1 MKSIVVREY
10 ARLTTDDLIEN
21 TLDQASIPSLAF
33 EWLCQ
38 LSAGFKTNGTSLLHL
53 ENRRWLR
60 LDNFVGIVETPC
72 GTLLEIL
79 PKHTE
84 ASGEAAIEASRK
96 LLIRMLETAL
106 DLPVRTTDKTDIQ
119 IYRHS
124 LLEWVMKEFVL
135 ALDHLLKRGL
145 RFDYLRVEEEQRYMR
160 GRLDMNKQLRQPPG
174 RAHIFN
180 IRHDLFLADRPE
192 NRLLK
197 SALMRVCGL
206 TQQPDTWRLSHELVG
221 LLAEIPGSLNIAADF
236 RQWQSDRLMAHYQP
250 VRPWC
255 ELVLGQHVPLAMRGR
270 THGISLLFPMEKLF
284 ERYVEVVLRK
294 QLQAPF
300 FLKAQAA
307 SQSLC
312 THQNKNMFQLRPDL
326 LIKYYQETI
335 LVLDTKWKRLST
347 ADTEFKYGLSQS
359 DFYQMFA
366 YGHNYLLGNGDML
379 LIYPKTNNFPFTLP
393 VFEFSPNLRLWV
405 TPFDLDNDYMHWPP
419 EIEKSILTNYGRM
432 ISCIGLKK
440 SLAFKIMQ

>member
-1 MKSIVVREY
+1 MKPIVVREY
-10 ARLTTDDLIEN
+10 AWLTTDDSIE
-21 TLDQASIPSLAF
+21 TSPDRACIPQSAF
-33 EWLCQ
+33 DWLCQ
-38 LSAGFKTNGTSLLHL
+38 LSARFRTNGASLLHL

-84 ASGEAAIEASRK
+84 SSNEAASRA
-96 LLIRMLETAL
+96 LLIKMLETAL
-106 DLPVRTTDKTDIQ
+106 DLPTRTTEKTDIQ
-119 IYRHS
+119 TYRRP

-145 RFDYLRVEEEQRYMR
+145 RFDYRRVEEEQRYLR

-206 TQQPDTWRLSHELVG
+206 TQQPDTWRLSHELAG
-221 LLAEIPGSLNIAADF
+221 LLAEIPDSPNIAADF
-236 RQWQSDRLMAHYQP
+236 RQWRSDRLMAHYQP

-255 ELVLGQHVPLAMRGR
+255 ELVLGQHMPLAMRGKTR
-270 THGISLLFPMEKLF
+270 GISLLFPMENLF
-284 ERYVEVVLRK
+284 ERYVEVKLRQ
-294 QLQAPF
+294 QLPVSYT
-300 FLKAQAA
+300 LKAQAA

-312 THQNKNMFQLRPDL
+312 THQGKSLFHLRPDL
-326 LIKYYQETI
+326 LMQSPQKTV
-335 LVLDTKWKRLST
+335 VLDTKWKLLSA
-347 ADTEFKYGLSQS
+347 ADAVNKYGLSQG

-366 YGHNYLLGNGDML
+366 YGHRYLSGEGDL
-379 LIYPKTNNFPFTLP
+379 ILIYPKTENFSEAMQP
-393 VFEFSPNLRLWV
+393 FEFSEKLRLWV
-405 TPFDLDNDYMHWPP
+405 TPFDLENDRMHWPDD
-419 EIEKSILTNYGRM
+419 
-432 ISCIGLKK
+432 KK
-440 SLAFKIMQ
+440 YAFLPSLPLAG